1 MLPHLQSEFA
11 DVLCVDAFPQFD
23 ELVVLTLQLIGDHL
37 VLKLTFF
44 VTSYQYRGLDSWDCV
59 NTLNDLHNAHLSKS
73 S

>member
-37 VLKLTFF
+37 VLKLTLF
-44 VTSYQYRGLDSWDCV
+44 VTSYL
-59 NTLNDLHNAHLSKS
+59 
-73 S
+73 